1 MIDLEASL
9 VEQRTGQSAEG
20 CVKTVSDLAR
30 YRELLDR
37 VQPTL
42 IIETGTFSG
51 KSALWFS
58 QWAPV
63 LTVDTSP
70 QVDEDTMRAGQAAE
84 LGHVVEFL
92 VGHSVGGVVG
102 YRVMQVLA
110 CAPFGNRVF
119 VSLDSDHSS
128 MHVLAEM
135 RAYGPLVGVGSYM
148 VVEDTIVRWCPW
160 EMQPEGPYA
169 GSPLDAVERHL
180 ATQQADGTLAKFALD
195 LDIEDRY
202 PTTQFPSGWLKR
214 VG

>member
-37 VQPTL
+37 VRPTL

-51 KSALWFS
+51 KSALWFA

-63 LTVDTSP
+63 LTIDTNP
-70 QVDEDTMRAGQAAE
+70 QVDAE
-84 LGHVVEFL
+84 TLGAIVGNPVEFL
-92 VGHSVGGVVG
+92 TGGSLDWHVGA
-102 YRVMQVLA
+102 RVMQVA
-110 CAPFGNRVF
+110 RGQHVF
-119 VSLDSDHSS
+119 VSLDSDHSA

-135 RAYGPLVGVGSYM
+135 RAYGPLVSVGSYM

-180 ATQQADGTLAKFALD
+180 ATQQADYTLAKFALD